1 MEIEITKISANLDTV
16 DLRPT
21 INFANLLNNILSNV
35 RMCHWYTTNFNI
47 HNITGDLYNS
57 LNLLI
62 DQLQEEIIGSVKS
75 ANILFPLFNTSEGV
89 SNFSDGEDCG
99 CDISEYGD
107 VGRVIFYIKLLST
120 ILTSLPFQHYIE
132 DCGPNGIKNTVDGII
147 SQINKFLYLN
157 DMINN

>member
-16 DLRPT
+16 DLRPI
-21 INFANLLNNILSNV
+21 INFANLLNNILTNV
-35 RMCHWYTTNFNI
+35 RMCHWYTTNFNV

-57 LNLLI
+57 LNLLA

-75 ANILFPLFNTSEGV
+75 SNILFPLFNTSEGV
-89 SNFSDGEDCG
+89 SDFSDEEDCNIKEHG
-99 CDISEYGD
+99 E
-107 VGRVIFYIKLLST
+107 VERVIFYIKLLTT

-132 DCGPNGIKNTVDGII
+132 DCGPNGIKNTVDEII

-157 DMINN
+157 DMINS